1 MNFNFD
7 YYYAEENEVDI
18 SITGEG
24 TYVFEGVSPEN
35 PIDLA
40 NISNISFSLKNGL
53 DKTITGVKVDEI
65 YITTTGSKQSASI
78 DLLNEE
84 HEVIATQEA
93 VFRGKQNG
101 ATLSIVFDG
110 ISIANG
116 EILHVT
122 FDKNR
127 VTNGRVNTIGVSITP
142 IFAE

>member
-7 YYYAEENEVDI
+7 YYFEEENEVDI

-40 NISNISFSLKNGL
+40 NIANITFSLKNGL
-53 DKTITGVKVDEI
+53 DKTITGIRVDVT
-65 YITTTGSKQSASI
+65 YITTTGSKQSAEI

-84 HEVIATQEA
+84 HTVIATKTVE
-93 VFRGKQNG
+93 FRGKQNG
-101 ATLSIVFDG
+101 ATLSIMFDN
-110 ISIANG
+110 ININKND
-116 EILHVT
+116 ILHVT
-122 FDKNR
+122 FDQGK

-142 IFAE
+142 IFE